1 MTQPAGLPRVRTE
14 GLLVQDVLDE
24 VVVYDLDRDKAHSLN
39 STAASVWAQCVR
51 QVPRAEA
58 VELLSQ
64 KLGPGK
70 GETALDFALAQFH
83 RAKLLQGPS
92 PRAEGMSRRAV
103 MRRIGLAAAA
113 ASVPIVT
120 SLVAPP
126 AVHAQSC
133 VPLFEPCT
141 TNAQCCSGLCSP
153 MGDCEPTLPGGPGP
167 GPLPGGP
174 P

>member
-1 MTQPAGLPRVRTE
+1 MTQPAGLPSVRTE

-24 VVVYDLDRDKAHSLN
+24 IVVYDLDREKAHSLN
-39 STAASVWAQCVR
+39 PTAASVWTQCVR
-51 QVPRAEA
+51 QTPRAEA
-58 VELLSQ
+58 VALLSQ

-83 RAKLLQGPS
+83 RADLLQDPT
-92 PRAEGMSRRAV
+92 PRVEGMSRRAV

-126 AVHAQSC
+126 AAHAQSC
-133 VPLFEPCT
+133 LPEGSPCM
-141 TNAQCCSGLCSP
+141 ADAECCSGIC
-153 MGDCEPTLPGGPGP
+153 LPGIFICR
-167 GPLPGGP
+167 PGGMLP